1 MLHSGIDLHKRT
13 IVISTVDADGRPV
26 RDVQLPTRR
35 EAITRYFAALDG
47 GPRAQRAVVESTS
60 TWYWL
65 RDLLTAQGVD
75 LRLGHS
81 KHVKAISYA
90 KVKTDAV
97 DAATLAQLL
106 RSDLVPG
113 AHMVSAEWREA
124 RDLLRARLQLVRQQV
139 CCKNAIAGLLA
150 QYNVTA
156 PSVLPPLVQLR
167 VRLLQ
172 EQLTLL
178 GGQAKQLAAELNP
191 VLIPNPDVQ
200 RLLWIPGIGRV
211 VAFTIYLE
219 IDGIQRFPSSRDFVS
234 YCRLVPGAGNSGGK
248 TRHKRTKDGN
258 RYLKLA
264 FSHAAVRAIQYFPEI
279 RAFYRTMARRKPPAV
294 ARALVAKEL
303 ARIVY
308 YVLTKQEA
316 FNGTFKGKPLS
327 RTKQPTWPRLVSPS
341 A

>member
-13 IVISTVDADGRPV
+13 VVIATVDADGRPV

-47 GPRAQRAVVESTS
+47 GPGAQRAVVESTS

-65 RDLLTAQGVD
+65 RDLLAAQGVD

-106 RSDLVPG
+106 RSDLIPE
-113 AHMVSAEWREA
+113 AHMVSPEWREA

-139 CCKNAIAGLLA
+139 RCKNAIDGLLA

-156 PSVLPPLVQLR
+156 PAALPPLVQLR

-178 GGQAKQLAAELNP
+178 GAQAKQLAAELNP
-191 VLIPNPDVQ
+191 VLIPTPDVQ
-200 RLLWIPGIGRV
+200 RLLWIPGIGRI
-211 VAFTIYLE
+211 VAFTIILE
-219 IDGIQRFPSSRDFVS
+219 IDGVGRFPSARDFVS
-234 YCRLVPGAGNSGGK
+234 YCRLVPGAGNSGGR

-258 RYLKLA
+258 RYLKLV

-279 RAFYRTMARRKPPAV
+279 RAFYGALVRRKPPAV

-327 RTKQPTWPRLVSPS
+327 RTKQPKWPRLASPS